1 MRAASL
7 SLVLF
12 LLLSPLTR
20 TCHASPFAYRLF
32 AASAAGVALSYTLR
46 LELVLG
52 VILGVRLGHTP
63 QHEWEGSSSSSQG
76 GSSPPHAAEHHRRQT
91 LLAVAMELSA
101 EEVGRIDAVV
111 AKGRLLDGLART

>member
-1 MRAASL
+1 MPRLAFCLPSL
-7 SLVLF
+7 S
-12 LLLSPLTR
+12 
-20 TCHASPFAYRLF
+20 LF

-52 VILGVRLGHTP
+52 VIVGVRLGHTP
-63 QHEWEGSSSSSQG
+63 QHEWEGSSSSQG

-91 LLAVAMELSA
+91 LRAVAMELSA

>member
-1 MRAASL
+1 MPRRAFCLPSL
-7 SLVLF
+7 S
-12 LLLSPLTR
+12 
-20 TCHASPFAYRLF
+20 LF

-63 QHEWEGSSSSSQG
+63 QHEWEGSSSQG

-101 EEVGRIDAVV
+101 EEVSRIDAVV

>member
-1 MRAASL
+1 M
-7 SLVLF
+7 
-12 LLLSPLTR
+12 
-20 TCHASPFAYRLF
+20 
-32 AASAAGVALSYTLR
+32 
-46 LELVLG
+46 LG

-101 EEVGRIDAVV
+101 EEVSRIDAVV